1 MLIKENPK
9 QECCQLLSKITG
21 ISNCKCYREIGWR
34 YFPVISTC
42 TLQGFSGTQGN
53 PVIFTVNTFAV
64 YIYNRLEFAKG
75 GYGCLKFY
83 GAG

>member
-53 PVIFTVNTFAV
+53 PVTFTANTFAV
-64 YIYNRLEFAKG
+64 YCERADLSSKVTNFS
-75 GYGCLKFY
+75 
-83 GAG
+83 

>member
-53 PVIFTVNTFAV
+53 PVIFTVKTFAV
-64 YIYNRLEFAKG
+64 YVMG
-75 GYGCLKFY
+75 HLKTTKTF
-83 GAG
+83 GVG

>member
-64 YIYNRLEFAKG
+64 YRDYSIVIS
-75 GYGCLKFY
+75 GYY
-83 GAG
+83 

>member
-64 YIYNRLEFAKG
+64 SIVCPEQNLEIDLNFKEM
-75 GYGCLKFY
+75 L
-83 GAG
+83 

>member
-9 QECCQLLSKITG
+9 QECCQLLSRITG

-42 TLQGFSGTQGN
+42 TLQGFSGTQGK
-53 PVIFTVNTFAV
+53 PVIFTANTFAV
-64 YIYNRLEFAKG
+64 YATFTAHFVFNIYTEENL
-75 GYGCLKFY
+75 
-83 GAG
+83 